1 MMNSKITDLN
11 KTTNDYVYDIAVIG
25 GGINGCGIA
34 RDAAGRGLSV
44 ALFEKNDLASG
55 TSSSSTKLIHGGLRY
70 LEHYEFRLVRESLKE
85 REVLLNMAPH
95 ISWPLRFVFPHL
107 EGLRPAWLIR
117 LGLFLYDHLGGRK
130 ILPACASINLTTDPA
145 GIPLKDEMTRGFEYS
160 DCWVDDSRLVVLT
173 AMDAAQFGAQINVR
187 TEVLS
192 AHRHRTH
199 WEIATQDHLG
209 GKKKTIKAKVLINA
223 SGPWVEDVLS
233 DRIKATS
240 KSKVR
245 LVKGSHIVVKKLFN
259 HNRAYIFQNPD
270 GRITFTIPYQNEFTL
285 IGTTDVD
292 YRGNQNDVMA
302 TPDEIS
308 YLCTAASSYFKEMVR
323 VEDVVWTYSG
333 VRPLFDSGEASAQKA
348 TRDYV
353 LELDAPNNEPALL
366 NVFGGKITTFRC
378 LAEDAMEKLSEI
390 LQPANG
396 PWTRN
401 SKLPGG
407 DFPVDKFD
415 ALKTGFC
422 EKHPNLDTQLI
433 TRLSRS
439 YGTLAEKILAGA
451 QSMHEL
457 GTYFGA
463 GLYQAEVEYLCKYEW
478 ARTTD
483 DILWRRTKLGLK
495 FIPQEVEKLDQWLQ
509 NESPKLPMN

>member
-1 MMNSKITDLN
+1 MNSKITHSKKIVSD
-11 KTTNDYVYDIAVIG
+11 DIYDIAIIG

-95 ISWPLRFVFPHL
+95 ISWPLRFIFPHL
-107 EGLRPAWLIR
+107 KGLRPAWLIR

-130 ILPACASINLTTDPA
+130 ILPGCTSVNLATDPV
-145 GIPLKDEMTRGFEYS
+145 GIPLKDEMTRGFAYS
-160 DCWVDDSRLVVLT
+160 DCWVDDARLVVLT
-173 AMDAAQFGAQINVR
+173 AMDAAQLGAQINVR

-192 AHRHRTH
+192 AKRHRTH
-199 WEIATQDHLG
+199 WKIATEDHLSG
-209 GKKKTIKAKVLINA
+209 NKKTIKAKVLINA
-223 SGPWVEDVLS
+223 SGPWVADTLS
-233 DRIKATS
+233 ERIKTTS

-245 LVKGSHIVVKKLFN
+245 LVKGSHIVVKKLFD
-259 HNRAYIFQNPD
+259 HDLAYIFQNAD
-270 GRITFTIPYQNEFTL
+270 GRIIFAIPYEKEFTL
-285 IGTTDVD
+285 IGTTDID
-292 YRGNQNDVMA
+292 YTGDPLDVIA

-308 YLCTAASSYFKEMVR
+308 YLCTAASSYFKARVR
-323 VEDVVWTYSG
+323 EENVIWTYSG

-353 LELDAPNNEPALL
+353 LELDAPVGKPALL

-390 LQPANG
+390 LQPTNG
-396 PWTRN
+396 PWTRDT
-401 SKLPGG
+401 KLPGG
-407 DFPVDKFD
+407 DFPVDQFD
-415 ALKTGFC
+415 ALKTEFY
-422 EKHPNLDTQLI
+422 EKHPNLDTELI
-433 TRLSRS
+433 TRLSRT

-457 GTYFGA
+457 GTHFGA
-463 GLYQAEVEYLCKYEW
+463 NLYQVEVEYLRKYEW
-478 ARTTD
+478 AKTAD

-495 FIPQEVEKLDQWLQ
+495 FIPEEVEKLEQWLQ
-509 NESPKLPMN
+509 NENSKHL

>member
-1 MMNSKITDLN
+1 MNSKITDSN
-11 KTTNDYVYDIAVIG
+11 KRTNNDVYDIAVIG

-70 LEHYEFRLVRESLKE
+70 LEHNEFRLVRESLKE

-117 LGLFLYDHLGGRK
+117 FGLFLYDQLGGRK
-130 ILPACASINLTTDPA
+130 ILPGCASINLTTDPA

-160 DCWVDDSRLVVLT
+160 DCWVDDARLVVLT
-173 AMDAAQFGAQINVR
+173 AMDAAQHGAQINVR

-192 AHRHRTH
+192 AHRQRTH
-199 WEIATQDHLG
+199 WEIATQDHLSS
-209 GKKKTIKAKVLINA
+209 KKKTIKAKVLINA

-259 HNRAYIFQNPD
+259 HNRAYIFQNAD

-292 YRGNQNDVMA
+292 YRGDPNDVIA
-302 TPDEIS
+302 THDEIS
-308 YLCTAASSYFKEMVR
+308 YLCTAASSYFKTR
-323 VEDVVWTYSG
+323 SSVV
-333 VRPLFDSGEASAQKA
+333 VPKPPP
-348 TRDYV
+348 V
-353 LELDAPNNEPALL
+353 PAPTL
-366 NVFGGKITTFRC
+366 KISN
-378 LAEDAMEKLSEI
+378 AML
-390 LQPANG
+390 
-396 PWTRN
+396 
-401 SKLPGG
+401 
-407 DFPVDKFD
+407 
-415 ALKTGFC
+415 
-422 EKHPNLDTQLI
+422 
-433 TRLSRS
+433 
-439 YGTLAEKILAGA
+439 
-451 QSMHEL
+451 
-457 GTYFGA
+457 
-463 GLYQAEVEYLCKYEW
+463 
-478 ARTTD
+478 
-483 DILWRRTKLGLK
+483 
-495 FIPQEVEKLDQWLQ
+495 
-509 NESPKLPMN
+509 

>member
-1 MMNSKITDLN
+1 MNSKITDSN
-11 KTTNDYVYDIAVIG
+11 KRTNNDVYDIAVIG

-70 LEHYEFRLVRESLKE
+70 LEHNEFRLVRESLKE

-117 LGLFLYDHLGGRK
+117 FGLFLYDQLGGRK
-130 ILPACASINLTTDPA
+130 ILPGCASINLTTDPA

-160 DCWVDDSRLVVLT
+160 DCWVDDARLVVLT
-173 AMDAAQFGAQINVR
+173 AMDAAQHGAQINVR

-192 AHRHRTH
+192 AHRQRTH
-199 WEIATQDHLG
+199 WEIATQDHLSS
-209 GKKKTIKAKVLINA
+209 KKKTIKAKVLINA

-259 HNRAYIFQNPD
+259 HNRAYIFQNAD
-270 GRITFTIPYQNEFTL
+270 GRITFTIP
-285 IGTTDVD
+285 
-292 YRGNQNDVMA
+292 
-302 TPDEIS
+302 
-308 YLCTAASSYFKEMVR
+308 YLCTAASSYFKKLVR

-378 LAEDAMEKLSEI
+378 LAEDAMKKLSEI

-407 DFPVDKFD
+407 DFPIDKFD
-415 ALKTGFC
+415 ALKTEFC
-422 EKHPNLDTQLI
+422 EKYPNLDTQLI
-433 TRLSRS
+433 TRLIRS
-439 YGTLAEKILAGA
+439 YGTLAEKILDGA
-451 QSMHEL
+451 QNMHEL
-457 GTYFGA
+457 GTHFGA
-463 GLYQAEVEYLCKYEW
+463 GLYQAEVEYLRKYEW

-509 NESPKLPMN
+509 NESSELPIS